1 MVILIYLSGLKHGSE
16 TKYYTNDG
24 SNVFTANTIAFTG
37 VAFPS
42 YGRPTLADI
51 DNDGDFDLII
61 GDAWGTVKYYRND
74 GDVRTPVWVRYDALF
89 AGIEVDQ
96 NPQAGFADLDD
107 DGRRDMILGEYNGN
121 FTYYKNLFSPITD
134 IESENDLTAPDDFV
148 LYQNYPNPFNP
159 STKIRFSMP
168 VSPSASSRAESKDEG
183 SRVQLK
189 VYDILGKEVA
199 TLVNEEKPA
208 GTYEVDFDA
217 SGLSSGVYI
226 YSLKVNGVTISRQM
240 MLLK

>member
-1 MVILIYLSGLKHGSE
+1 M
-16 TKYYTNDG
+16 
-24 SNVFTANTIAFTG
+24 
-37 VAFPS
+37 
-42 YGRPTLADI
+42 
-51 DNDGDFDLII
+51 
-61 GDAWGTVKYYRND
+61 
-74 GDVRTPVWVRYDALF
+74 
-89 AGIEVDQ
+89 DQ

-159 STKIRFSMP
+159 STKIRFSIP
-168 VSPSASSRAESKDEG
+168 SVTLSASSRAESKDEG